1 MKKIRKDAKLKTLTP
16 ALQAQVR
23 EILSGA
29 GITAEALA
37 RIGAELGVHVG
48 SLRTLSEFLH
58 WYDSPQQRIAREIET
73 AGSVTALVMDK
84 LRASPAPM
92 TEAELFAMGQRVFAE
107 RAIALQDPEIW
118 ARTQA
123 AGRDRER
130 VGLKRDELELA
141 RARFQVETCEA
152 FLKWYEDRQARE
164 IAASGGSHADKI
176 ERLGQLMFGE
186 GWKQ

>member
-1 MKKIRKDAKLKTLTP
+1 MKKVRKDAKLKSLTA

-23 EILSGA
+23 EVISGA
-29 GITAEALA
+29 GITQEALT
-37 RIGAELGVHVG
+37 RISAELGIHVG
-48 SLRTLSEFLH
+48 SVRTLSEFLH

-73 AGSVTALVMDK
+73 AGSVTALVVDK
-84 LRASPAPM
+84 LRAGPAPV
-92 TEAELFAMGQRVFAE
+92 TEAELFAMGQRIFAE

-141 RARFQVETCEA
+141 RQRFQLETCEA
-152 FLKWYEDRQARE
+152 FLKWYEDQKARE
-164 IAASGGSHADKI
+164 IAGSSGTHADKI

-186 GWKQ
+186 GWKK

>member
-1 MKKIRKDAKLKTLTP
+1 MTKVRKDAKLKSLTP

-23 EILSGA
+23 EIINGA
-29 GITAEALA
+29 GITRETMTRLES
-37 RIGAELGVHVG
+37 GLGITVR

-73 AGSVTALVMDK
+73 AGSVTALVVDK
-84 LRASPAPM
+84 LRASPAGVS
-92 TEAELFAMGQRVFAE
+92 EAELFQMGQRIFAE

-118 ARTQA
+118 SKTQA

-141 RARFQVETCEA
+141 RQKFQRETCEA
-152 FLKWYEDRQARE
+152 FLKWYEDRQARD
-164 IAASGGSHADKI
+164 IAGSGASYADKI
-176 ERLGQLMFGE
+176 DRLGQLMFGE
-186 GWKQ
+186 GWK